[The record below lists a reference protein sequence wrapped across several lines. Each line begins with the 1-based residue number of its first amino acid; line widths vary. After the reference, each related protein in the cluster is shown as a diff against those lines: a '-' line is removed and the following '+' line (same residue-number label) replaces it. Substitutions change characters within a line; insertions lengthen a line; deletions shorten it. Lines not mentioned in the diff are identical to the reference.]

1 MHSSSTLLES
11 STILIVDNSTFNL
24 MLLTRIL
31 ECQGATVT
39 TALTGELALYTAKQ
53 TFPDLI
59 LLDIHLPDL
68 DGYEICQ
75 MLKQDSMLASI
86 PVVFISGLKNT
97 ASKIK
102 AFDVGGQDYITK
114 PFHPQE
120 VIVRVKQ
127 QLTNQELQ
135 KQLKNEIQQR
145 KKSEQALIQQSEE
158 LEQAKNSA
166 EQANRAKSA
175 FLANMSHE
183 LRTPLNAILGFSQV
197 IEQTEGLNQE
207 QKDYLAI
214 IRRCGHHLL
223 QLINGVLDMVKIES
237 GQITL
242 SEKTCDLHQMLRT
255 LENIFKLKVRDKN
268 ITIKFQFDSYTP
280 QYIEMDET
288 KLRQILLNLLDNAV
302 KFTETGHVFLRSSAQ
317 PIQDL
322 QGDQSHGVGSG
333 MVWLQFEVEDTGP
346 GISHDELDLLFQAF
360 VQTDSGKRYSGG
372 TGLGLAISKEFASLM
387 NGDITVESSVG
398 EGSIFRLRLP
408 AKLGTSPDDIS
419 TKVLPQTTFIARE
432 KTFMT
437 PRNQDNVLMNAAI
450 KHMPQRWKQ
459 DLKKAAITG
468 SDSKMMSLVSEIP
481 NSFHELA
488 TLLTHW
494 INDFKFEKITA
505 LLEKSES

>member
-1 MHSSSTLLES
+1 MHSSSSLLES

-31 ECQGATVT
+31 ECQGATVI
-39 TALTGELALYTAKQ
+39 TASTGESALYKAEQ
-53 TFPDLI
+53 AFPDLI
-59 LLDIHLPDL
+59 LLDINLPDL
-68 DGYEICQ
+68 DGYKICQ
-75 MLKQDSMLASI
+75 VLKQEPILASI

-166 EQANRAKSA
+166 EQANRAKSE

-197 IEQTEGLNQE
+197 IEQTGELTQE
-207 QKDYLAI
+207 QQDYLAI

-242 SEKTCDLHQMLRT
+242 SEKTCDLYQILRT
-255 LENIFKLKVRDKN
+255 LETIFKLKVRDKN
-268 ITIKFQFDSYTP
+268 ITMEFQFDSYTP
-280 QYIEMDET
+280 QYIDMDET

-302 KFTETGHVFLRSSAQ
+302 KFTETGHVVLRSSTQ
-317 PIQDL
+317 PIQNS
-322 QGDQSHGVGSG
+322 QVDQPHWVGPK

-360 VQTDSGKRYSGG
+360 VQTDSGKRYNGG

-398 EGSIFRLRLP
+398 EGSIFRLRIP
-408 AKLGTSPDDIS
+408 AKLGTSPDNTSSNI
-419 TKVLPQTTFIARE
+419 LPKTTFIERE
-432 KTFMT
+432 KTFIAPKNKDGM
-437 PRNQDNVLMNAAI
+437 LMNVAI

-459 DLKKAAITG
+459 DLKRAAITG

-494 INDFKFEKITA
+494 INDFKFEKIIS
-505 LLEKSES
+505 LIEKSES